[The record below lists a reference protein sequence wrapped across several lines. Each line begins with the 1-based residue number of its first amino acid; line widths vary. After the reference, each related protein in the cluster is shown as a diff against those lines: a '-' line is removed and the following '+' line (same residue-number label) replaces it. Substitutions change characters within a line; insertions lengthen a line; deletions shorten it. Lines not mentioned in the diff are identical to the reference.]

1 MKRFLFLALLICLF
15 GSPASAANH
24 PAPQVV
30 VSIKP
35 LYSLVAGLMQGV
47 GKPQL
52 LIKGGA
58 SPHGYSLRPS
68 EAAALADAQLI
79 VWVGPGLE
87 GFLEKTLD
95 GLSPTTMQLELSQRL
110 QPYLLPARSGG
121 TWEKHDHHDEAEHH
135 HDEVEHHHDEA
146 EHHHDEAEHHHD
158 EAEHHHDEAEHHH
171 DEAEHHHDEAEHH
184 HDEAEH
190 HHDEAEHLHDEAE
203 HHHDEAEH
211 HHDEAE
217 HHHHDE
223 ADLEHFDPHIW
234 LSPAMAAKIVVLCED
249 ALIDIDPAHKD
260 EYQAN
265 AIQLLERIKN
275 LDNELTRKLA
285 PVKDVPYIVFHAAYQ
300 YFETAYGLNAVGSVT
315 ISPER
320 KPGVKRVLEIREKIK
335 TLHARCVFSEPQFQ
349 SKLVNTII
357 EGTDTRTGILDPLGA
372 DLPADQDAYFVLLKR
387 LADNL
392 YQGLH

>member
-1 MKRFLFLALLICLF
+1 MKRFLFPLLLICLF
-15 GSPASAANH
+15 GSSVSAAEQ

-95 GLSPTTMQLELSQRL
+95 SLSPATMQLELSQRL

-121 TWEKHDHHDEAEHH
+121 TWEKHDHHDEAG
-135 HDEVEHHHDEA
+135 HHHDEA
-146 EHHHDEAEHHHD
+146 EHHHDEAE
-158 EAEHHHDEAEHHH
+158 
-171 DEAEHHHDEAEHH
+171 
-184 HDEAEH
+184 
-190 HHDEAEHLHDEAE
+190 
-203 HHHDEAEH
+203 
-211 HHDEAE
+211 
-217 HHHHDE
+217 HHHDE

-275 LDNELTRKLA
+275 LDSELTRKLA

-335 TLHARCVFSEPQFQ
+335 NLHARCVFSEPQFQ

>member
-135 HDEVEHHHDEA
+135 HDEVEHHHDEV
-146 EHHHDEAEHHHD
+146 
-158 EAEHHHDEAEHHH
+158 
-171 DEAEHHHDEAEHH
+171 
-184 HDEAEH
+184 
-190 HHDEAEHLHDEAE
+190 
-203 HHHDEAEH
+203 
-211 HHDEAE
+211 E

>member
-146 EHHHDEAEHHHD
+146 EHH
-158 EAEHHHDEAEHHH
+158 
-171 DEAEHHHDEAEHH
+171 
-184 HDEAEH
+184 
-190 HHDEAEHLHDEAE
+190 HDEAE